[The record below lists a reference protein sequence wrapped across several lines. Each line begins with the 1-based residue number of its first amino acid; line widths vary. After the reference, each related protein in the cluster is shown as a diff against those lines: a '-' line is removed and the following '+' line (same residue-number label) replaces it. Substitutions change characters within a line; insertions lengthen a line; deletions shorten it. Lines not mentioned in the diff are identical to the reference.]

1 MKVLILSS
9 NNGGGHNS
17 VAKAIQECYEA
28 HGDACEIRDC
38 LSFISDGVSEVV
50 AKSHNFV
57 YRHAPELFDSSYRRS
72 EQNME
77 LFKENHGARRMID
90 LGKFNLGQFVRKEG
104 YELVICTHV
113 FAAMMLT
120 AAKNHYDLAI
130 RTAIVETDYANT
142 PGSADNE
149 MDIHFLPDESLVLE
163 LIASGVEE
171 RKIVISGIPIRKE
184 IAERTEKAE
193 AKLQTGLDPEHKH
206 VLIMGGSMGCGPIPD
221 ILAGLYS
228 AVDADTDISVV
239 CGTNE
244 RMLAGLKADYGQ
256 LSNIHLY
263 GYVPQISLLMDSADL
278 LMTKPGGI
286 STSEAAAK
294 ALPMV
299 LINAVAG
306 CEGHNLD
313 FFLQKGGAV
322 TAETAEGLCQCCLDL
337 LSSEE
342 LRIRMLESLSR
353 LAKVNAAETIYQTLS
368 VLPALTDE
376 ASEDLV
382 ADAALSMPVTMK
394 PMIPKVQIACGTA
407 FWKCPGRFM
416 KPVGFL

>member
-17 VAKAIQECYEA
+17 VAKALRECYEA
-28 HGDACEIRDC
+28 HGDACEVRDC

-90 LGKFNLGQFVRKEG
+90 VGKFNLGQFVQKEG

-286 STSEAAAK
+286 STSEAAA
-294 ALPMV
+294 
-299 LINAVAG
+299 
-306 CEGHNLD
+306 NLQYD
-313 FFLQKGGAV
+313 QNRNNQEP
-322 TAETAEGLCQCCLDL
+322 AE
-337 LSSEE
+337 
-342 LRIRMLESLSR
+342 
-353 LAKVNAAETIYQTLS
+353 YQAPDS
-368 VLPALTDE
+368 
-376 ASEDLV
+376 
-382 ADAALSMPVTMK
+382 
-394 PMIPKVQIACGTA
+394 
-407 FWKCPGRFM
+407 F
-416 KPVGFL
+416 